1 MVAGKAIKIEPG
13 TQLNTITTYP
23 TSTTTATPTAN
34 NALPIIPQ
42 ATTSATT
49 TTTTNLRAIPTANL
63 TNKPMTQ
70 CQLPQ
75 AATMTPGP
83 MGTFNIRI
91 TKDMLAGPNRNQ
103 QQTSAWIAN
112 NTGIILSPSLTIRQI
127 GEVRS
132 VPTTSVHHHHP
143 LQMPTITT
151 QPAYL
156 VPQVW
161 RSASFKST
169 SKPTVMPT
177 LVSSKKRTGAAAF
190 AVPPA
195 PVERKESTSN
205 DLEMFTASNEE
216 EFDSDEEDS
225 DAERVLGHS
234 DDNMYEDDEEDE
246 NNVTVDD
253 DYKPPYSSKG
263 KQMSRQYSSSGG
275 GGASGNDSKKEDQEN
290 SKDIKY
296 VAGNDKPWVCKNCNR
311 QYKWKNSLKCH
322 LKNECGLPPKY
333 FCSRDCGYK
342 TNVHSNL
349 KRHLNSKFC
358 KSRDPPTDELLAA
371 ATEMEIAPGTSAA
384 SPLLTVIKEEPL

>member
-13 TQLNTITTYP
+13 TQLNTITTFP
-23 TSTTTATPTAN
+23 
-34 NALPIIPQ
+34 
-42 ATTSATT
+42 TT
-49 TTTTNLRAIPTANL
+49 TTSTNVNNNISSAIPIPSTNLRAIPTANL
-63 TNKPMTQ
+63 TNKPMA
-70 CQLPQ
+70 QLQP
-75 AATMTPGP
+75 APPTMTAQP

-127 GEVRS
+127 GEVRT
-132 VPTTSVHHHHP
+132 VPTTAIHHHQIP
-143 LQMPTITT
+143 TTATITT

-177 LVSSKKRTGAAAF
+177 LVSKKKTGGGSSF
-190 AVPPA
+190 APLVT
-195 PVERKESTSN
+195 VDRKESSSN
-205 DLEMFTASNEE
+205 DLEMFAATEE
-216 EFDSDEEDS
+216 NFDSDEEDS

-234 DDNMYEDDEEDE
+234 DDNMYEDEEEDE

-253 DYKPPYSSKG
+253 DYKPPSYRNKSRGSRE
-263 KQMSRQYSSSGG
+263 QLSRQHSSGG
-275 GGASGNDSKKEDQEN
+275 GAGSGNDSKKEDHEN

-296 VAGNDKPWVCKNCNR
+296 VEGNDKPWVCKNCNR
-311 QYKWKNSLKCH
+311 MYKWKNSLKCH

-333 FCSRDCGYK
+333 FCARDCGYK

-358 KSRDPPTDELLAA
+358 KSRDPPEEETSSSAPAVMLDIPLA
-371 ATEMEIAPGTSAA
+371 SS
-384 SPLLTVIKEEPL
+384 SPLLTEIKEEPL

>member
-1 MVAGKAIKIEPG
+1 MFVSSAEQIDLVGQNRFALVGGKAIKIEPG

-23 TSTTTATPTAN
+23 TTKAIT
-34 NALPIIPQ
+34 IPQ
-42 ATTSATT
+42 
-49 TTTTNLRAIPTANL
+49 TNLRAIPTANL
-63 TNKPMTQ
+63 TNKPVP
-70 CQLPQ
+70 QLQHGAPLTSQ
-75 AATMTPGP
+75 P
-83 MGTFNIRI
+83 MGAFNIRI
-91 TKDMLAGPNRNQ
+91 TKDLLAGPNRSQ

-127 GEVRS
+127 GEVRT
-132 VPTTSVHHHHP
+132 VPTGTAH
-143 LQMPTITT
+143 QIPTTAAIT

-177 LVSSKKRTGAAAF
+177 LISKKRTGTGFTTIATT
-190 AVPPA
+190 
-195 PVERKESTSN
+195 VERKESSSN
-205 DLEMFTASNEE
+205 DLEMFTTAEGNYE
-216 EFDSDEEDS
+216 SDEEDS

-234 DDNMYEDDEEDE
+234 DDEEEEEDDE

-253 DYKPPYSSKG
+253 DYKPPYSVKAKNRG
-263 KQMSRQYSSSGG
+263 KVNRQYSSSGG
-275 GGASGNDSKKEDQEN
+275 SGNDSKKEDHEN
-290 SKDIKY
+290 SKDIRFVEGK
-296 VAGNDKPWVCKNCNR
+296 DKPWVCKNCHR
-311 QYKWKNSLKCH
+311 MYKWKNSLKCH

-358 KSRDPPTDELLAA
+358 KSRDAPADEVATTEKPVQEDDAA
-371 ATEMEIAPGTSAA
+371 LN
-384 SPLLTVIKEEPL
+384 PLLTVIKDEPL